1 VNKKVH
7 NFDAI
12 VALEIERRKWGWHPF
27 FDIFTT
33 ICALRALAP
42 NFPWIYSNN
51 EAITICD
58 GIYNMERVGMF
69 YPVPWCGRLFRLYT
83 FSKGLHIP
91 LMHPLRGAIK
101 KNVDND
107 FEKD

>member
-1 VNKKVH
+1 VDEKVH

-42 NFPWIYSNN
+42 N
-51 EAITICD
+51 
-58 GIYNMERVGMF
+58 V
-69 YPVPWCGRLFRLYT
+69 RLFRLYT

-91 LMHPLRGAIK
+91 SMHPLRGAIK

-107 FEKD
+107 FEKG